1 MKRELVAP
9 KTSAPTAN
17 PSVFGPSFSTTPDIS
32 DPSVSGYV
40 CGKSLLPVRTNA
52 SQGPTPAAETRTRTS
67 RSPGSGKSISSM
79 TITSGGPGLWTRAAR
94 MHRPH
99 LSHRNRDGCQHSW
112 DGPCPI
118 SEQCDSGS
126 GYKAAQQKTDQ

>member
-1 MKRELVAP
+1 MKRGLVAP

-40 CGKSLLPVRTNA
+40 CGKSLLPVLTNA

-67 RSPGSGKSISSM
+67 RSPGSGKMWVVDGLLTVRSS
-79 TITSGGPGLWTRAAR
+79 
-94 MHRPH
+94 
-99 LSHRNRDGCQHSW
+99 DGR
-112 DGPCPI
+112 
-118 SEQCDSGS
+118 
-126 GYKAAQQKTDQ
+126 QKTTQFGNARPAGLARLMLLELEDERAGDPSEG